1 MIDLKDLKVYEG
13 VADNADSTLVG
24 DEASIVQLIRKE
36 LTFAEATAQVKTNQS
51 RVTWGLI
58 SC

>member
-36 LTFAEATAQVKTNQS
+36 LTFAEATAQVKTNQ
-51 RVTWGLI
+51 VTWWGPI

>member
-36 LTFAEATAQVKTNQS
+36 LTFAEATAQVNTNQ
-51 RVTWGLI
+51 VTWSLI